1 MRGLKEKNSW
11 CQDRE
16 QGRKAM
22 KLSRNS
28 IDRSQQLPHDSQ
40 PVPERNTLHGTGS
53 PQGASPQ
60 FRLSTGFR
68 KRRHILIRGGVVMVS
83 RVGGTL
89 FGVRGSMA
97 GLLSFTTQRATDSR
111 SRQRPRQQDQDQR
124 HRSCYLE
131 LHLPP
136 LYLNQ

>member
-1 MRGLKEKNSW
+1 MALV
-11 CQDRE
+11 
-16 QGRKAM
+16 
-22 KLSRNS
+22 
-28 IDRSQQLPHDSQ
+28 H
-40 PVPERNTLHGTGS
+40 H
-53 PQGASPQ
+53 GASQ
-60 FRLSTGFR
+60 FRLSTRFR
-68 KRRHILIRGGVVMVS
+68 NRRHILIRGGAVMVS
-83 RVGGTL
+83 RVGGML

-136 LYLNQ
+136 LYLINDLRSNRLAVTLVHCDSCAFVPTNRVARL

>member
-1 MRGLKEKNSW
+1 MALVHHS
-11 CQDRE
+11 
-16 QGRKAM
+16 
-22 KLSRNS
+22 
-28 IDRSQQLPHDSQ
+28 
-40 PVPERNTLHGTGS
+40 
-53 PQGASPQ
+53 ASQ
-60 FRLSTGFR
+60 FRLSTRFR

-136 LYLNQ
+136 LYLINDLRSNRLAVTLVHCDSCAFVPTNRVARL